1 LRRRE
6 LLRWASAFGALLG
19 AQSLGCRRN
28 APAPTK
34 PNQRDRIVSLA
45 PAITETLF
53 KIGAGPRVVAVSD
66 YCDSPPEVSRLPRVG
81 TSLTP
86 NYEAIA
92 RLSPTLILGEDN
104 PAARR
109 RELEAIGRTR
119 LLRWL
124 SLAEIDR
131 GVRELGTLTQQSDA
145 ANRLADELVRR
156 LSVTPKADAPRV
168 LLVLGGDGSPSDD
181 VWFVRR
187 NSLHGAAL
195 QAAGARNA
203 IDRDIDGPP
212 QLSREALLS
221 LDPPW
226 IVVLS
231 KPKPGAAPQT
241 QHGFEKY
248 PTLGAVKSGHAARL
262 QTSDAFA
269 NGPRILDLVN
279 ELHSELQRL
288 GALP

>member
-1 LRRRE
+1 MRRRAV
-6 LLRWASAFGALLG
+6 LRWAAAFGALLS
-19 AQSLGCRRN
+19 AESLGCRRN
-28 APAPTK
+28 APVPK
-34 PNQRDRIVSLA
+34 PNQEDRIVSLA

-53 KIGAGPRVVAVSD
+53 KIGAGARVVAVSD

-104 PAARR
+104 PATRR

-131 GVRELGTLTQQSDA
+131 GVRELGALTQQDEA

-168 LLVLGGDGSPSDD
+168 LLVLGGDGSPNDD

-231 KPKPGAAPQT
+231 KPRPGAAPQT

-248 PTLGAVKSGHAARL
+248 PTLSAVKSGHAARL
-262 QTSDAFA
+262 ETGDAFA

-279 ELHSELQRL
+279 QLHAELVRL
-288 GALP
+288 GALQ